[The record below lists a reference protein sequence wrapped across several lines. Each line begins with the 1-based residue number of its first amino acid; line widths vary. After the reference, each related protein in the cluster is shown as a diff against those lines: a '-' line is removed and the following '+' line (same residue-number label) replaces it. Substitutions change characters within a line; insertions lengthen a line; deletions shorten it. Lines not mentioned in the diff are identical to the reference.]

1 MERFKIQNN
10 SKVEENSDKYSD
22 LLKKVREIHGN
33 FVLDSNDME
42 TVFNEK
48 YKDSGVVQLLDAEG
62 QALMDMNGKRVEPI
76 EFEKIDSHNKQ
87 AHIRGLLYK
96 FTLNPVSLADNLAK
110 ETALLRVLKTNGI
123 DLEKMIDECKKQN
136 QE

>member
-1 MERFKIQNN
+1 
-10 SKVEENSDKYSD
+10 
-22 LLKKVREIHGN
+22 
-33 FVLDSNDME
+33 ME

-62 QALMDMNGKRVEPI
+62 KALVDMNGKRVEPV

-87 AHIRGLLYK
+87 AHIRGLLYG
-96 FTLNPVSLADNLAK
+96 FTLNPVSLADNLSK

-123 DLEKMIDECKKQN
+123 DLGQMIDVCKR
-136 QE
+136 QEENK